1 MFIILYDHRLEETV
15 KEGEVLL
22 LAERQQKEEA
32 NAALAESHIRDQAFA
47 IKIEDAEKQ
56 IALLQE
62 TVKRSVPKVHFSTD
76 SIE

>member
-1 MFIILYDHRLEETV
+1 
-15 KEGEVLL
+15 L

-32 NAALAESHIRDQAFA
+32 NAALAESHLRDQAFA

-62 TVKRSVPKVHFSTD
+62 TVKRSVPEVHLSRD
-76 SIE
+76 SI

>member
-1 MFIILYDHRLEETV
+1 
-15 KEGEVLL
+15 L

-32 NAALAESHIRDQAFA
+32 NAALAESHLRDQAFA

-56 IALLQE
+56 ITLLQE
-62 TVKRSVPKVHFSTD
+62 TVKRSVPEVHLSRD